1 MTPRLRVCL
10 CTLLAAMIAQDG
22 SLVCAQPPGSAKELK
37 ADVKTSRVYILVDK
51 VRLGHAHGVEG
62 NLKSGQ
68 LKLDAKSD
76 AGQFVFDMATFAAD
90 TEKARKHV
98 GLEGETDVETQEKVN
113 ENLRGPKVLDVKE
126 FPTATFD
133 IDSSLATG
141 KQSADKHPLYELKGR
156 FTLHGTT
163 LPLTIV
169 AEVRPAEKSTRLSG
183 KFKVLQTDYGIK
195 PYSAALGA
203 VAVADQLTI
212 WGEID
217 LKP

>member
-1 MTPRLRVCL
+1 MTRRVRKCI
-10 CTLLAAMIAQDG
+10 CALLAVTIVQYAIEGDAQ
-22 SLVCAQPPGSAKELK
+22 QTTPPKELK
-37 ADVKTSRVYILVDK
+37 VDLKTSRVYILVDK

-62 NLKSGQ
+62 NLKNGK

-76 AGQFVFDMATFAAD
+76 AGQIVFDMATFAAD
-90 TEKARKHV
+90 TDKARKHV
-98 GLEGETDVETQEKVN
+98 GLEGETDSETQEKVN

-133 IDSSLATG
+133 IESSLATG

-163 LPLTIV
+163 LPLTVV
-169 AEVRPAEKSTRLSG
+169 AEARPAEKSTRLSG

-195 PYSAALGA
+195 PYSAVLGA